1 MAAIIISQCRANVF
15 LDLSIKKNPRFS
27 MRFEEDHDSDG
38 VHSAVLL
45 LEMILSEQ
53 RCVCCAAEEWSLLTD
68 AVGLFFFFLPFLYN
82 KKQKTLEL
90 LKKQFFKLSKYV

>member
-68 AVGLFFFFLPFLYN
+68 AVGLFFFSFFLFYITKN
-82 KKQKTLEL
+82 KKHLN
-90 LKKQFFKLSKYV
+90 F